1 MFTLRDQVIHT
12 IDHYNIAIMGRYVL
26 GVLVVEE
33 SFFQEVFTV
42 VMIVTFIHWVLL
54 IDGCLCS

>member
-42 VMIVTFIHWVLL
+42 VMIGTFIHWVLL